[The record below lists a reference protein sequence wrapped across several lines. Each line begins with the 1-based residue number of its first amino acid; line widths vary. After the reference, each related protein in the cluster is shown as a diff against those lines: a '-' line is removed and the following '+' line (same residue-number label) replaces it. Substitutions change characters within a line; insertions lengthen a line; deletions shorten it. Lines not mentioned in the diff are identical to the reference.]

1 MVTFIREATIP
12 FSVTFIREATRAR
25 QATEDTGDTEKFLFF
40 SALSVSPVANTICEL
55 RASMLQYR
63 RCLLSSVK
71 PTAT

>member
-1 MVTFIREATIP
+1 MVTL
-12 FSVTFIREATRAR
+12 IREATRAR
-25 QATEDTGDTEKFLFF
+25 QATEDTEEFLFF